1 MSNISE
7 KLLSIQITLKAPK
20 SQFNKFG
27 NYNYRNSEDILEAVK
42 PLCEKHKT
50 VLTLSDQIVNVG
62 ERYYVEATATLECI
76 EDNSIKV
83 VKASAREAESQKGM
97 NAAQITG
104 SASSY
109 ARKYA
114 LNGLFNIDDTKDDDF
129 NNKHGKDSSSTK
141 KKETKQDK
149 EETHETQSFGNVTE
163 EEATELARKKGLGD
177 LLKSLEK
184 PENVEYKVSI
194 MKTICDEL
202 KVDKWYDI
210 QFNRDL
216 SYENLIIKVM
226 DTLKKEKE
234 LAAAGI

>member
-1 MSNISE
+1 MNISE
-7 KLLSIQITLKAPK
+7 KLLSIQIALKAPK

-50 VLTLSDQIVNVG
+50 VLTLSDQIVSVN
-62 ERYYVEATATLECI
+62 ERYYVEATATIECI

-83 VKASAREAESQKGM
+83 VKASAREADSQKGM

-129 NNKHGKDSSSTK
+129 NNKHGKDNPAPK
-141 KKETKQDK
+141 KKQDSGK
-149 EETHETQSFGNVTE
+149 LYEEVIKLNLSAEDTAKWV
-163 EEATELARKKGLGD
+163 KY
-177 LLKSLEK
+177 
-184 PENVEYKVSI
+184 YKVNSLF
-194 MKTICDEL
+194 DLDNEQL
-202 KVDKWYDI
+202 
-210 QFNRDL
+210 QF
-216 SYENLIIKVM
+216 IIDRFATRLGK
-226 DTLKKEKE
+226 
-234 LAAAGI
+234 